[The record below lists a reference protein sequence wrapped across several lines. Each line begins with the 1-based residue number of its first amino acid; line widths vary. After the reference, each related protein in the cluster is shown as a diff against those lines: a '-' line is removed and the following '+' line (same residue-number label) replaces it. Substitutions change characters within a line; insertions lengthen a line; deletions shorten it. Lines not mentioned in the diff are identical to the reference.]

1 MQPAAD
7 LGRMIEPDGPD
18 RRLGS
23 GPGRWIPRLSMVAG
37 KVCRLRPMLMV
48 LPLLMILGALGVAR
62 SGEAGSRELDMEL
75 HLQPQLD
82 LAGTERIYIGPI
94 LLEPRPAQDEG
105 PEALKRVDYAAVRE
119 LERYIFK
126 LLRRET
132 RLTLI
137 EEDEARPELPSENLL
152 ELAEMPGFWTG
163 LAERSAADYI
173 VAASIDVTV
182 LDRAGY
188 QTEEY
193 VSPEDGKT
201 YFRQVLVEETGFS
214 YDLLLM
220 VFSGETGELVH
231 REQITAFKERSERK
245 LDEYT
250 DMFNDIY
257 KLENRLAGIF
267 VPRSVRAKRYLY
279 TN

>member
-1 MQPAAD
+1 
-7 LGRMIEPDGPD
+7 
-18 RRLGS
+18 
-23 GPGRWIPRLSMVAG
+23 
-37 KVCRLRPMLMV
+37 MV

>member
-1 MQPAAD
+1 V
-7 LGRMIEPDGPD
+7 R
-18 RRLGS
+18 
-23 GPGRWIPRLSMVAG
+23 
-37 KVCRLRPMLMV
+37 
-48 LPLLMILGALGVAR
+48 
-62 SGEAGSRELDMEL
+62 
-75 HLQPQLD
+75 PQLD
-82 LAGTERIYIGPI
+82 LAGTERVLIGPI
-94 LLEPRPAQDEG
+94 LLEPRPAGEQGSEG
-105 PEALKRVDYAAVRE
+105 LKRVDYAAVRE

-132 RLTLI
+132 RLTLV
-137 EEDEARPELPSENLL
+137 EGDAALPELLSDNLL
-152 ELAEMPGFWTG
+152 ELAEMPELWTG
-163 LAERSAADYI
+163 LGERTAADYI
-173 VAASIDVTV
+173 IAASIDVAV

-201 YFRQVLVEETGFS
+201 YFRQVLIEETGFS

-220 VFSGETGELVH
+220 VFSGSTGEVVH
-231 REQITAFKERSERK
+231 REQISAFKERSERK

-279 TN
+279 TD

>member
-1 MQPAAD
+1 MKAVGMKRSRRARAAARA
-7 LGRMIEPDGPD
+7 LSLEPLELAFSRPQHVM
-18 RRLGS
+18 LLLLILLLALAVGS
-23 GPGRWIPRLSMVAG
+23 LA
-37 KVCRLRPMLMV
+37 
-48 LPLLMILGALGVAR
+48 
-62 SGEAGSRELDMEL
+62 EAGSREINVQLL
-75 HLQPQLD
+75 IKPQLELD
-82 LAGTERIYIGPI
+82 GTERVYIGPI
-94 LLEPRPAQDEG
+94 LLEPG
-105 PEALKRVDYAAVRE
+105 PDQEDGSAPKRVDYASVRE

-132 RLTLI
+132 RLTLLDK
-137 EEDEARPELPSENLL
+137 ERSLDLPDENLL
-152 ELAEMPGFWTG
+152 VLAEMPDFWTG
-163 LAERSAADYI
+163 LASRDAADYI
-173 VAASIDVTV
+173 IAASVDLTV

-220 VFSGETGELVH
+220 VFAGETGELAH
-231 REQITAFKERSERK
+231 REQISAFKERSERK

-250 DMFNDIY
+250 DMYNDIY

-267 VPRSVRAKRYLY
+267 VPRSVRAKRYIY
-279 TN
+279 TD